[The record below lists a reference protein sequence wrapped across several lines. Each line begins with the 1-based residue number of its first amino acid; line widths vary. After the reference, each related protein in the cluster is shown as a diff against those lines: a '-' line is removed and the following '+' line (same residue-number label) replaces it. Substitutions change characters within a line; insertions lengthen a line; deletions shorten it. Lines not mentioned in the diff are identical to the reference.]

1 MVGFDKMWLLD
12 QALSKGSA
20 AVDLRQLRSFMSVAQ
35 QNGFRRGAS
44 SLNIAQP
51 AVSRHIKQ
59 LEASLGVELFHRT
72 NSGIRMTEAGQALL
86 RHSEELFQ
94 KLAEIRDDLSEI
106 SHRVIGTVRIGAPSS
121 IGEILFAPLAHR
133 VRQLA
138 PDIHL
143 TFTESSCRLLS
154 LLQSGHIDLAV
165 LSCTR
170 ELNRAEWT
178 CQQLVGERVYLIG
191 NSRALDGQQS
201 IAVEQVT
208 TMPLILTPLPNS
220 QHQYL
225 FEVARQCGR
234 KLNIVAEA
242 ESMTGLMALV
252 DRGLGLGVLPFSA
265 ASLVAQGHPV
275 ATYEIRGF
283 YSWRTLVRRADV
295 ALSPAGQ
302 KAWDL
307 IINEMQTLSA
317 AGVFGMAVEADQPA
331 YDALPVLT
339 KPDLAAATH
348 GLAQRARL

>member
-1 MVGFDKMWLLD
+1 M
-12 QALSKGSA
+12 
-20 AVDLRQLRSFMSVAQ
+20 DLRQLRSFMSVAQ
-35 QNGFRRGAS
+35 QNGFRRAAS

-59 LEASLGVELFHRT
+59 LEASLGVELIRRT
-72 NSGIRMTEAGQALL
+72 SSGIRLTEAGQALL
-86 RHSEELFQ
+86 RHAEELFQ
-94 KLAEIRDDLSEI
+94 KLAQIRDDMSEI
-106 SHRVIGTVRIGAPSS
+106 SQRVSGTVRIGAPSS

-138 PDIHL
+138 PEIHL

-154 LLQSGHIDLAV
+154 LLQTGHIDLAL

-178 CQQLVGERVYLIG
+178 SQKLVGERVYLIG
-191 NSRALDGQQS
+191 NPDALDGQQS
-201 IAVEQVT
+201 IAVEQVM

-220 QHQYL
+220 QHHYL
-225 FEVARQCGR
+225 FEAARRYGH

-252 DRGLGLGVLPFSA
+252 DRGLGFGVLPFSA
-265 ASLVAQGHPV
+265 ASLVAHGHPV
-275 ATYEIRGF
+275 AICEIRGF

-295 ALSPAGQ
+295 ALSRAGQ

-307 IINEMQTLSA
+307 IISEMQTLGA
-317 AGVFGMAVEADQPA
+317 AGVFGMPVHADQPA
-331 YDALPVLT
+331 YDALPVPT
-339 KPDLAAATH
+339 DASRAGATNDPS
-348 GLAQRARL
+348 LRPRF